1 MHFQTMDVQQLT
13 KILVSRPDLPLLTGI
28 TLRNYCGPEDVETW
42 IQLRRKAFARQRLGI
57 GEWDQADFERE
68 FLSKSWW
75 NSSNMWFAD
84 DSSGISLGTIC
95 LARRQGRAG
104 DRPVIHW
111 LAVSPVAR
119 RRGIGRLLV
128 SALEAAV
135 WDAGERQIWLETH
148 ALWREA
154 SEFYRALGYRA
165 ADQ

>member
-1 MHFQTMDVQQLT
+1 MNVQQLT
-13 KILVSRPDLPLLTGI
+13 KSLISRPALPSAEGV
-28 TLRNYCGPEDVETW
+28 TLRNYGGPDDAETW
-42 IQLRRKAFARQRLGI
+42 LQIRRIAFARQRLGI
-57 GEWDQADFERE
+57 GDWDQADFERE
-68 FLSKSWW
+68 FLSKPWW
-75 NSSNMWFAD
+75 NPSNLWFAED
-84 DSSGISLGTIC
+84 PSGTSLGTIC

-104 DRPVIHW
+104 DRAVIHW
-111 LAVSPVAR
+111 LAVLPGAR
-119 RRGIGRLLV
+119 RRGVGRLLV

>member
-1 MHFQTMDVQQLT
+1 MDVQQLT
-13 KILVSRPDLPLLTGI
+13 KILVSRPGLPLLAGI
-28 TLRNYCGPEDVETW
+28 TLRNYSGPEDIKTW
-42 IQLRRKAFARQRLGI
+42 IELRRKAFARQRLGI
-57 GEWDQADFERE
+57 GEWDHADFERE

-84 DSSGISLGTIC
+84 DPRGVSLGTIC
-95 LARRQGRAG
+95 LARRQGQVG

-111 LAVSPVAR
+111 LAVLPAAR

-148 ALWREA
+148 AMWREA
-154 SEFYRALGYRA
+154 SEFYRTLGYRA
-165 ADQ
+165 AGH